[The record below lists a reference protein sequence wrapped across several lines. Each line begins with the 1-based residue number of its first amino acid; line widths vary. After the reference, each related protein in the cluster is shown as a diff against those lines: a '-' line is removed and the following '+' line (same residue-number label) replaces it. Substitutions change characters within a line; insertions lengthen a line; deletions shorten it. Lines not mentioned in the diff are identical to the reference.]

1 MKFLEV
7 AHPEGGR
14 FLIHID
20 HLTSSHYRPAERDVK
35 ARLGLD
41 LDARQNEIVLFGDEA
56 ERAWQA
62 LQKLVGP
69 TTTSA

>member
-14 FLIHID
+14 FLIHVD
-20 HLTSSHYRPAERDVK
+20 HITSALYRPAEGDIK
-35 ARLGLD
+35 TRLGID
-41 LDARQNEIVLFGDEA
+41 LDARQNDIVLFGDEA

-62 LQKLVGP
+62 LKRIVAA
-69 TTTSA
+69 TSD

>member
-14 FLIHID
+14 FLVHVDHI
-20 HLTSSHYRPAERDVK
+20 TSVHYRPPEGDVK

-41 LDARQNEIVLFGDEA
+41 LDARQNDTVLFGDEA
-56 ERAWQA
+56 ERAWKELEKIMA
-62 LQKLVGP
+62 A
-69 TTTSA
+69 TTT